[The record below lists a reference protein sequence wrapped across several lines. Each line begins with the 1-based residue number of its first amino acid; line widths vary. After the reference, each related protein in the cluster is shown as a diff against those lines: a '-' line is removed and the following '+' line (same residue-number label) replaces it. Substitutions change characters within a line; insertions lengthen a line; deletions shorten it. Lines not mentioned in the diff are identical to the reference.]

1 MALIGNIV
9 SRYAAALNEEKVK
22 ALLVKLRKGSDSSIT
37 LKQLLEVLRY
47 LGGWAV
53 EPFVGLVQLHGYP
66 QDPNAP
72 NLETDSNPLTVKAR
86 WELTKDLEVRS
97 LPSSPQAMKH
107 YTMDVTAPTSKG
119 FNFNLT
125 GYYFREWVGANGL
138 RFTSPEG
145 AVFELLPSRSYYI
158 QYSDPKKIPYY
169 EIRTWLR
176 DSTSFLAQVSNAL
189 GVGTYERE
197 REESK
202 PRTRENTGTCPCCFR
217 SIKLKRQG
225 DEYLIVLHGYERP
238 GWGQVHGRCLGV
250 GYQPFELSPKGT
262 LHLVKVLHDSVRDSE
277 SSLRDLQN
285 GKVTELYTTQGSKLT
300 LDLLIKRYGQDVGN
314 REWVAKI
321 EGKVRDTIAL
331 ISDLK
336 KDIKLLDGLIDSWK
350 KQELPQVGE
359 APKPPPMF
367 LR

>member
-1 MALIGNIV
+1 MVESKVTVSRVV
-9 SRYAAALNEEKVK
+9 SRYAAALSEEKVK
-22 ALLVKLRKGSDSSIT
+22 ALLVKLRKGADSSIT
-37 LKQLLEVLRY
+37 MKQLLEVLQY
-47 LGGWAV
+47 LGGWTV

-72 NLETDSNPLTVKAR
+72 NLETDSNPLTVQAR

-107 YTMDVTAPTSKG
+107 YTMDVTAPTSEG
-119 FNFNLT
+119 FNFDLT
-125 GYYFREWVGANGL
+125 GYSFLEWVGANGL

-145 AVFELLPSRSYYI
+145 AVFELLPSRSYYV

-169 EIRTWLR
+169 EIRKWLR
-176 DSTSFLAQVSNAL
+176 ESTSFLTQVSNAL
-189 GVGTYERE
+189 GVSTYERE

-217 SIKLKRQG
+217 NIKLKRQG
-225 DEYLIVLHGYERP
+225 EDYIVVLHGYERP
-238 GWGQVHGRCLGV
+238 GWGQVQGRCLGV

-262 LHLVKVLHDSVRDSE
+262 QHLVKVLHDSVRDSE
-277 SSLRDLQN
+277 SSLRDLQA
-285 GKVTELYTTQGSKLT
+285 GRVLVLYTTQGRKLT
-300 LDLLIKRYGQDVGN
+300 LEDLGQ
-314 REWVAKI
+314 REWDDRVKDRI
-321 EGKVRDTIAL
+321 QTTTGL

-336 KDIKLLDGLIDSWK
+336 KDIKLLDGLIDSWE

>member
-9 SRYAAALNEEKVK
+9 SRYAAALSEEKVK

-189 GVGTYERE
+189 GVSTYERE

-217 SIKLKRQG
+217 NIKLKRQG

-238 GWGQVHGRCLGV
+238 GWGQVHGKCLGV

-262 LHLVKVLHDSVRDSE
+262 QHLVKVLHDSVRDSE

-321 EGKVRDTIAL
+321 EGKVRGTIDL

-336 KDIKLLDGLIDSWK
+336 KDIKLLDGLIDSWE

>member
-1 MALIGNIV
+1 MTLTQNVV
-9 SRYAAALNEEKVK
+9 SRYAAALTEEKIK
-22 ALLVKLRKGSDSSIT
+22 ALLIKLRKGSDASVT

-66 QDPNAP
+66 NEPNAP
-72 NLETDSNPLTVKAR
+72 NLETNVNPLTVRAR
-86 WELTKDLEVRS
+86 WELTKDLEVES
-97 LPSSPQAMKH
+97 LPSNPQAMKH
-107 YTMDVTAPTSKG
+107 YTMDVTAPTNKG
-119 FNFNLT
+119 FNLNLT

-145 AVFELLPSRSYYI
+145 AVFELLPNRSYYA

-169 EIRTWLR
+169 EVRQWLR
-176 DSTSFLAQVSNAL
+176 DSTSFLTQVSNAL
-189 GVGTYERE
+189 GVNTYERE

-217 SIKLKRQG
+217 NIKLKRQG
-225 DEYLIVLHGYERP
+225 DDYMIVLHGYERP
-238 GWGQVHGRCLGV
+238 GWGQVHGKCIGV
-250 GYQPFELSPKGT
+250 NFPPFELSPKGT
-262 LHLVKVLHDSVRDSE
+262 VRLVKVLRDSVRDSE
-277 SSLRDLQN
+277 SSLRNLQE
-285 GKVTELYTTQGSKLT
+285 GRVTELYTTQGDKLT
-300 LDLLIKRYGQDVGN
+300 LALLIQRYGQDVGN
-314 REWVAKI
+314 REWADKVKA
-321 EGKVRDTIAL
+321 KVRDTIAL

-336 KDIKLLDGLIDSWK
+336 KDIKLLDGLIDSWE

-359 APKPPPMF
+359 TPKPPPMF